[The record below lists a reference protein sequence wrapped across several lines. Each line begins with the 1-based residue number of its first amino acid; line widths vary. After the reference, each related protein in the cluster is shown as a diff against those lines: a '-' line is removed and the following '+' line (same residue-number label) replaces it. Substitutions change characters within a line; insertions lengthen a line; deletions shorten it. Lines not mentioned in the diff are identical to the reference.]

1 MAKNLPSMQ
10 ETQETGIRSLDP
22 EEPLE
27 KAMATYSSILAWK
40 IPWMEESGGLQ
51 SMQYQRVGHNQVTS
65 VSLSLYFDPRGG
77 CWKTFIK
84 LRWIALLYFL
94 KILNSSTVS
103 FFLTIFFEI

>member
-1 MAKNLPSMQ
+1 MVKHLPAMQ
-10 ETQETGIRSLDP
+10 ETRVRSLVR

-27 KAMATYSSILAWK
+27 KAMATYSSTLAWK